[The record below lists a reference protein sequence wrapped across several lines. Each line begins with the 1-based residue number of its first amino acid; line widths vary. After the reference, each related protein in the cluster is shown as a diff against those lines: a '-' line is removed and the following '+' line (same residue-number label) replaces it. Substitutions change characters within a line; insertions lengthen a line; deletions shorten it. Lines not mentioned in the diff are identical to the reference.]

1 MIDAVL
7 AEWLKFRSL
16 RSNFYLLASSLL
28 AVFLSAGVAFMV
40 TRGFDNQTGA
50 DQLRFDNL
58 GAGLGTG
65 LPVAYFV
72 LGALGALAMT
82 AEHDTSLV
90 AVPRRLVLLCAKVP
104 TLLVVGLVA
113 GEVLAFGMHVATQAV
128 LGDRAGRVL
137 LSGQTL
143 GASLSEPGV
152 LAEVA
157 LAGASVPLVALVG
170 LGVGTVLRSTAGSL
184 VVLIMLVFVLP
195 TAAMTLPSPWG
206 SRIGAYLIVGG
217 GDLLPPLA
225 AAAVLVAYPVV
236 AMMAGAV
243 AIVVRGRRAR
253 PLVAGLAATGVL
265 VATVVVAQP
274 AGAASAIDWKPC
286 REDMECGSVQ
296 VPVDWDEPGGRK
308 ISLPVAR
315 LATTGTGRRI
325 GTVFSIPGG
334 PGASGV
340 DDLEKSG
347 GSFAHL
353 RRRFDVVSFT
363 PRNSPA
369 LEIFSSECLEKGPW
383 LTLPRDERAYDQLGR
398 ANRAAALRCAA
409 RDPELFGHLD
419 SASVARDIDAVRAAL
434 GEERLSF
441 VATSYGGVP
450 AYAYARLFPRRI
462 RAMYLDGIVNQ
473 VGRNDRHT
481 VMEAQFGRFVTW
493 CASSTACALHGR
505 DAGAAWRALLAAA
518 DRSPI
523 PAREIAYSGF
533 DLQIAAAPHLISPGA
548 DHARWKELSESIERA
563 ERGDAS
569 GFAGYVGAGIGSPKP
584 MAFVGMN
591 MTHCLDGYRFRDY
604 ADYRSVRKL
613 GERLSPNL
621 AGNVVW
627 HRLGCVGWP
636 LPVQNPA
643 APLPTA
649 GLPPFLG
656 AGTWTDYA
664 DTADLAT
671 RVPGSST
678 VRFEGHGHGLYLTG
692 DACTIAHANR
702 YLIDLRLP
710 PRGTVCRPDRSQA

>member
-50 DQLRFDNL
+50 DRLRFDSL
-58 GAGLGTG
+58 GDGLGTG

-72 LGALGALAMT
+72 LGALGALTMT
-82 AEHDTSLV
+82 AEHDSSLV
-90 AVPRRLVLLCAKVP
+90 AVPRRLLLLFAKVP

-113 GEVLAFGMHVATQAV
+113 GEVLAFGMHFATQAV
-128 LGDRAGRVL
+128 LGDRAGQVL

-143 GASLSEPGV
+143 GTSLSEPGV
-152 LAEVA
+152 LAGVA
-157 LAGASVPLVALVG
+157 LAGASVSLVALVG

-184 VVLIMLVFVLP
+184 VALIMLVFVLP

-206 SRIGAYLIVGG
+206 SRIGAYMIVGG

-225 AAAVLVAYPVV
+225 AFAVLVTYPVV
-236 AMMAGAV
+236 AMAAGAV

-253 PLVAGLAATGVL
+253 PLVAGVAATGVL
-265 VATVVVAQP
+265 VATVVFAQP
-274 AGAASAIDWKPC
+274 AGAASAVEWKPC
-286 REDMECGSVQ
+286 RKDMECGSVQ
-296 VPVDWDEPGGRK
+296 VPVNWDEPGGRK

-315 LATTGTGRRI
+315 LAANGTGRRI

-334 PGASGV
+334 PGGSGV

-347 GSFAHL
+347 GNFTHL
-353 RRRFDVVSFT
+353 RDRFDVVSFT

-369 LEIFSSECLEKGPW
+369 LEIFSSECLAKGPW
-383 LTLPRDERAYDQLGR
+383 LTRPDDERAYERLGE
-398 ANRAAALRCAA
+398 ANAAAARRCAA

-419 SASVARDIDAVRAAL
+419 SVSVARDIDAVRVAL

-462 RAMYLDGIVNQ
+462 RAMYLDGVVNLF
-473 VGRNDRHT
+473 RRDERHK
-481 VMEAQFGRFVTW
+481 VMEAQFDRFVTW
-493 CASSTACALHGR
+493 CSASTACKLHGR
-505 DAGAAWRALLAAA
+505 DAGEVWRALVAAA
-518 DRSPI
+518 DRTPI
-523 PAREIAYSGF
+523 PTDGTAYSGF
-533 DLQIAAAPHLISPGA
+533 DLQIAAAPHLVSPGD
-548 DHARWKELSESIERA
+548 DHARWKQLAESVERA

-569 GFAGYVGAGIGSPKP
+569 GFSGYVEAGIGSPKP

-591 MTHCLDGYRFRDY
+591 MTHCLDGFRFRDY
-604 ADYRSVRKL
+604 ADYRGVRRN

-621 AGNVVW
+621 SGNVVW

-636 LPVQNPA
+636 RPVKNPP

-656 AGTWTDYA
+656 AGTWTDYD
-664 DTADLAT
+664 DTADLAM
-671 RVPGSST
+671 RVPGSSA

-710 PRGTVCRPDRSQA
+710 PRGTVCRPESG